1 MQMSVKDT
9 AQIYAPQIEHVLE
22 EVLEWLVQTSSITV
36 PLFETDVKVDYF
48 YFYFIILVF
57 IK

>member
-22 EVLEWLVQTSSITV
+22 EVLE
-36 PLFETDVKVDYF
+36 
-48 YFYFIILVF
+48 
-57 IK
+57 